1 MAEIAMRA
9 VLAKDVGR
17 FTVVL
22 APASEFA
29 DEQTKRLPRDK
40 DLAVDARARR
50 NMRQH
55 NLYWALMGLIANA
68 SDKFHDGEEASDYC
82 KFKIKHVEARHNPV
96 TGLTYLVPKS
106 MSEASMSAEQFKR
119 YFNRIV
125 HVVLTDI
132 VPGLKESELRAEIE
146 RIVSPNYDRSE
157 VPRR

>member
-1 MAEIAMRA
+1 MRA
-9 VLAKDVGR
+9 TLAKDVGR
-17 FTVVL
+17 LTVVL
-22 APASEFA
+22 VPVDEFA
-29 DEQTKRLPRDK
+29 AKQTARLPRDR
-40 DLAVDARARR
+40 DLAVSAKARR
-50 NMRQH
+50 NMKAHR
-55 NLYWALMGLIANA
+55 LFWVLMGLVADA
-68 SDKFHDGEEASDYC
+68 DDRFVDAEAACDYI

-106 MSEASMSAEQFKR
+106 MSEASMHAAQFKR
-119 YFNRIV
+119 FFDRCV